1 MKKSI
6 IVAALAVSFIASSAF
21 ALDLHT
27 ARSSGVVAEL
37 PTGYVKAVKPSAEV
51 DALVKEVNAKRRAE
65 YTRISKENGQTVDV
79 VGTLA
84 APQIAKGIAAG
95 N

>member
-1 MKKSI
+1 MKKAI
-6 IVAALAVSFIASSAF
+6 IITVLAISLGAGAAS
-21 ALDLHT
+21 ALDLQT
-27 ARSSGVVAEL
+27 ARKSGMVGEL
-37 PTGYVKAVKPSAEV
+37 PSGYVQALQPSPEV
-51 DALVKEVNAKRRAE
+51 HALVEEVNAKRRAE
-65 YTRISKENGQTVDV
+65 YTRISKENGQSVEV

>member
-1 MKKSI
+1 MKKTLML
-6 IVAALAVSFIASSAF
+6 AALAVSFLASSAY

-27 ARSSGVVAEL
+27 ARSTGLVGEL
-37 PTGYVKAVKPSAEV
+37 PTGYIKALKPSPEV
-51 DALVKEVNAKRRAE
+51 DALVEEVNAKRRAE
-65 YTRISKENGQTVDV
+65 YTRISKQNGQSVEV
-79 VGTLA
+79 VGALA